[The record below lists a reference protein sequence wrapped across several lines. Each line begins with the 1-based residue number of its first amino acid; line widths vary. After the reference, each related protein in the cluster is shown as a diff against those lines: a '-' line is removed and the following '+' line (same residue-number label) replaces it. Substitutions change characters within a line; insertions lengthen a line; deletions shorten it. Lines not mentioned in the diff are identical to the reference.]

1 MTTLIESFDD
11 AEDVAPEA
19 AGITGVEFGI
29 LFIGAISLVD
39 LSQGH
44 DIISAF
50 DPVQL
55 LPEHF
60 RSRNFLQLGPQIDQF
75 PHSDHVSGAKKDL
88 KFDS

>member
-1 MTTLIESFDD
+1 MTPLIESFDD
-11 AEDVAPEA
+11 GEDVAPEA
-19 AGITGVEFGI
+19 AGVEFGI

-60 RSRNFLQLGPQIDQF
+60 RSRNFLQLGPQIDQVS
-75 PHSDHVSGAKKDL
+75 HSDHVSGTKKDL

>member
-55 LPEHF
+55 
-60 RSRNFLQLGPQIDQF
+60 
-75 PHSDHVSGAKKDL
+75 
-88 KFDS
+88 